1 MPWWSSGG
9 GGASATVPVGPPI
22 PPTPPVVV
30 NTLDV
35 VLPPSSFV
43 SDTRSAYDGAIGGTA
58 SHTFIAIPG
67 LGSVPDRVFW
77 FSQSDGTAQRGVDPT
92 DWYVQLVGYAAI
104 EVPLPAGMVTA
115 QDVALALQ
123 TAMSPFPEYTVTQI
137 GSVPT
142 ASWQVRISGANIDA
156 AGSFTGGD
164 FASRGDAG
172 LWGIRVAQV
181 NTLPFG
187 TFEGVAVD
195 AYLVHGVSP
204 ANPVNR
210 VLAMDIF
217 VGSVHNG
224 ADQPRLVLFEGGTA
238 LSPVGATRIYDFGQ
252 ISGTAVNG
260 WIRTWVDPDD
270 VATVG
275 SGTNLWFG
283 LKSAGGVTLVR
294 NVQVGAGWQGNM
306 TDQDFFI
313 TTMNP
318 DATVA
323 YPATVPAGGGFSG
336 FNVILCL
343 RIIYDSEPFAADGS
357 WLRRFGS
364 HLTNI
369 AVGNEVAINS
379 QLYMG
384 ATPPQVLGMELDYHD
399 TPYGTVHVGQF
410 RAGAWQGGV
419 LFDPTGAPIADDFG
433 QTSGVVVN
441 GYARLFAPGPGP
453 SAIAIDTT
461 DPLWWGIKNN
471 AVDAFVRFAFMANP
485 EVSDP
490 PENPQDWA
498 ATSEFE
504 IFAPT
509 VGMDP
514 DPAVPYEATVPA
526 GGLNPGNWPFAA
538 LGLRVNGISLV
549 AS

>member
-1 MPWWSSGG
+1 
-9 GGASATVPVGPPI
+9 
-22 PPTPPVVV
+22 
-30 NTLDV
+30 V

-43 SDTRSAYDGAIGGTA
+43 GDTRSAYDGAIGGTA
-58 SHTFIAIPG
+58 ASSFIAIPG

-77 FSQSDGTAQRGVDPT
+77 FTQSDGSTQRGIDPT
-92 DWYVQLVGYAAI
+92 DWYPQLVGFVAVQ
-104 EVPLPAGMVTA
+104 VPLGPGLVSA
-115 QDVALALQ
+115 QDVATALE
-123 TAMSPFPEYTVTQI
+123 TAMLPFPEYTVVQI
-137 GSVPT
+137 GAVPT
-142 ASWQVRISGANIDA
+142 ASWEMRISGTSIDTMA
-156 AGSFTGGD
+156 AFTGGD

-181 NTLPFG
+181 NTLAFG

-195 AYLVHGVSP
+195 AYLVHGTSP
-204 ANPVNR
+204 PNPVNR
-210 VLAMDIF
+210 IKAMDIF
-217 VGSVHNG
+217 IGSIHNG

-238 LSPVGATRIYDFGQ
+238 VSPVGATLVYDFGQ

-260 WIRTWVDPDD
+260 WIRTWVDIGD

-275 SGTNLWFG
+275 NATNLWFG

-294 NVQVGAGWQGNM
+294 NVQVGAGWNGNLS
-306 TDQDFFI
+306 DQDFWI
-313 TTMNP
+313 TTMDP
-318 DATVA
+318 DATVP
-323 YPATVPAGGGFSG
+323 YPAVVPAGGGFSG

-343 RIIYDSEPFAADGS
+343 RVIYDTEPFAADAS
-357 WLRRFGS
+357 WMRRFGS

-410 RAGAWQGGV
+410 RAGSWQGGV
-419 LFDPTGAPIADDFG
+419 LFDPTGTPIEYDFG
-433 QTSGVVVN
+433 QTSGAVIN
-441 GYARLFAPGPGP
+441 GYARIMAPLPGPT
-453 SAIAIDTT
+453 AIAINVT
-461 DPLWWGIKNN
+461 DPLWWGIKND

-504 IFAPT
+504 IFDPT
-509 VGMDP
+509 PGMNP
-514 DPAVPYEATVPA
+514 DPAVPWEATVPA

-538 LGLRVNGISLV
+538 LGLRVNGIGLF